1 MSKELDS
8 ANPENGAPIVRIS
21 AIEQMDLAGRY
32 GIGFQEVG
40 LKYDFFRCE
49 RICRSRNAS
58 YLNTFHSL
66 NEVEQEFAPGERR
79 ALLGKRNAD
88 SRLLAGSIFGGKP
101 VYLRKI

>member
-1 MSKELDS
+1 MVSKELDS
-8 ANPENGAPIVRIS
+8 ANPENGAAIVR
-21 AIEQMDLAGRY
+21 ARAAKQMDLAGRY

-58 YLNTFHSL
+58 YLNTVHSL

-79 ALLGKRNAD
+79 ALLGKRDAN
-88 SRLLAGSIFGGKP
+88 SRLFAVSVFGGEP
-101 VYLRKI
+101 V